1 MTISTVGLP
10 AFDESVTVVRA
21 PGVGPGNWAGAP
33 SAVWADDAYWL
44 AYRVRRPLDAGRGVA
59 VVVARSSDGVEF
71 EPEVRLY
78 RDDYGAESFERPAL
92 VRLPTGGWRLYLS
105 CATPDSKHWWVE
117 AVDAA
122 TPGAFAD
129 GRRRIVLPGDD
140 VSAFKDPVVLPGD
153 PWRMWVCRHPL
164 DVVGA
169 EDRMSTW
176 FATSADGLS
185 WQLHGE
191 VLRGRAGSWDA
202 RGARVTALLDPD
214 GEVFLY
220 DGRATAAENWRE
232 TTGLAHRVNG
242 RLDSLSERPALRSP
256 HSDGALRYVSAVAV
270 PGVGT
275 RFYFEA
281 ACADGAHDLRTVLV
295 ETPAAVPGDV

>member
-1 MTISTVGLP
+1 MTIPTVSLP
-10 AFDESVTVVRA
+10 TFDESVTVVRA
-21 PGVGPGNWAGAP
+21 PGSGPGNWAGAP
-33 SAVWADDAYWL
+33 SAVWTDSAYWL

-71 EPEVRLY
+71 VPEVRLY
-78 RDDYGAESFERPAL
+78 RDDFGAVSFERPAL

-117 AVDAA
+117 AVDATRPA
-122 TPGAFAD
+122 WLAA
-129 GRRRIVLPGDD
+129 GRRRIVLPGDET
-140 VSAFKDPVVLPGD
+140 SAFKDPVVLAGE

-176 FATSADGLS
+176 FATSADGLT

-191 VLRGRAGSWDA
+191 VLSGRVGRWDA
-202 RGARVTALLDPD
+202 RGARVTAVLDPGGD
-214 GEVFLY
+214 TVLY
-220 DGRATAAENWRE
+220 DGRASAADNWHE
-232 TTGLAHRVNG
+232 ATGLAHRVNG
-242 RLDSLSERPALRSP
+242 RLDAVSDRPALRSP
-256 HSDGALRYVSAVAV
+256 FGTGAFRYVSAVEV

-275 RFYFEA
+275 RYYFEA
-281 ACADGAHDLRTVLV
+281 AREDGAHDLRTMLV
-295 ETPAAVPGDV
+295 RTAAD

>member
-1 MTISTVGLP
+1 MTIPTVSLP
-10 AFDESVTVVRA
+10 IFDESVTVVRA
-21 PGVGPGNWAGAP
+21 PGSGPGNWAGAP
-33 SAVWADDAYWL
+33 SAVSADGAYWL

-71 EPEVRLY
+71 APEVRLY
-78 RDDYGAESFERPAL
+78 RDDFGAESFERPAL

-117 AVDAA
+117 AIDAT
-122 TPGAFAD
+122 TPGELAT
-129 GRRRIVLPGDD
+129 GRRHIALPGDET
-140 VSAFKDPVVLPGD
+140 SAFKDPVVLAGD

-176 FATSADGLS
+176 FATSPDGLD

-191 VLRGRAGSWDA
+191 VLGGRVGRWDA
-202 RGARVTALLDPD
+202 RGARVTAVLDPD
-214 GEVFLY
+214 GDTFLY
-220 DGRATAAENWRE
+220 DGRASAADNWYE

-242 RLDSLSERPALRSP
+242 RLDAVSDRPALRSP
-256 HSDGALRYVSAVAV
+256 FSTGAFRYVSAVDV

-275 RFYFEA
+275 RYYFEA
-281 ACADGAHDLRTVLV
+281 AREDGAHDLRTMLV
-295 ETPAAVPGDV
+295 RTAAD

>member
-1 MTISTVGLP
+1 MTIPTVSLP
-10 AFDESVTVVRA
+10 IFDESVTVVRA
-21 PGVGPGNWAGAP
+21 PGSGPGNWAGAP
-33 SAVWADDAYWL
+33 SAVWADGAYWL

-59 VVVARSSDGVEF
+59 VVVARSTDGVEF
-71 EPEVRLY
+71 APEIRLY
-78 RDDYGAESFERPAL
+78 RDDFGAESFERPAL

-117 AVDAA
+117 AIDAP
-122 TPGAFAD
+122 TPAELAA
-129 GRRRIVLPGDD
+129 GRRHIVLPGDET
-140 VSAFKDPVVLPGD
+140 SAFKDPVVLAGA

-176 FATSADGLS
+176 YATSVDGLS

-191 VLRGRAGSWDA
+191 VLSGRVGRWDA
-202 RGARVTALLDPD
+202 RGARVTAVLDPD
-214 GEVFLY
+214 GDTFLY
-220 DGRATAAENWRE
+220 DGRASAADNWYE

-242 RLDSLSERPALRSP
+242 RLDAVSDRPALRSP
-256 HSDGALRYVSAVAV
+256 FGTGAFRYVSAVEV

-275 RFYFEA
+275 RYYFEA
-281 ACADGAHDLRTVLV
+281 AREDGAHDLRTMLV
-295 ETPAAVPGDV
+295 RTAVD